1 MFNRELSPGEKVGM
15 RRHHTLRSERPGSV
29 LVIVLVMAGILAIT
43 GTGLLSLGLN
53 TYRRALY
60 TAQEIAARS
69 AAEAGVAKAL
79 FAMKSW
85 DGVHFPSATNES
97 VPGCD
102 GRFSYTLAAG
112 TPDGYE
118 VDVTGQAGNATKV
131 IHARLASR
139 NSLFGGLTLSQ
150 SAIINTGAQVLPAV
164 GSSNPKL
171 LINSTAA
178 GAVDLE
184 ASSITFQGDVVVGPG
199 GNPATVIDGEEAVS
213 GTISAAS
220 TTTTFPAV
228 TAPTGLPSRGNI
240 TGSTTITQDGQ
251 YGKIDLT
258 GNGKEV
264 TIQGHR
270 TLYVTGDVRL
280 RNNAHI
286 IVAPNSSLTLYV
298 GGSITLQHKAHIEEA
313 TYDPGKVLILGTASC
328 TDITIE
334 NEFLFYG
341 ALYAPAASMA
351 LQDEAEVHGAFA
363 CKTLNAM
370 KTNAKLYYDDR
381 VGTIQMS
388 ASPTTYCISYWQD
401 N

>member
-15 RRHHTLRSERPGSV
+15 KRHHTIRSERPGSV
-29 LVIVLVMAGILAIT
+29 LVIVLVIAGILAIT
-43 GTGLLSLGLN
+43 GTGLLSLGLS

-131 IHARLASR
+131 IHARLASQ
-139 NSLFGGLTLSQ
+139 NSLFCGLTLSQ
-150 SAIINTGAQVLPAV
+150 SAIINTSTQVLPAV

-171 LINSTAA
+171 LISSTAA

-184 ASSITFQGDVVVGPG
+184 ASITFQGDVVVGPG
-199 GNPATVIDGEEAVS
+199 GNPATVIEGEEVVS
-213 GTISAAS
+213 GTISAAP
-220 TTTTFPAV
+220 TTTTFPTV

-240 TGSTTITQDGQ
+240 TGSATITQDGQ

-264 TIQGHR
+264 TIQGNR
-270 TLYVTGDVRL
+270 TLYVTGNVSL
-280 RNNAHI
+280 RNKAHI

-313 TYDPGKVLILGTASC
+313 TYDPSKVLILGTAGC
-328 TDITIE
+328 TNITLE
-334 NEFLFYG
+334 NGFLFYG
-341 ALYAPAASMA
+341 ALCPRRQHGVAGRSGGPWGVR
-351 LQDEAEVHGAFA
+351 LQDPERDENEREAV
-363 CKTLNAM
+363 L
-370 KTNAKLYYDDR
+370 R
-381 VGTIQMS
+381 
-388 ASPTTYCISYWQD
+388 
-401 N
+401 